1 MTLSTRPRSA
11 SFVDAL
17 VDALGES
24 RVVED
29 RAKIG
34 RYLRDF
40 SWYSP
45 ILESA
50 LADTTVTAVAKPDSL
65 EALRETVA
73 IAARNRVPLTMRG
86 AGTGNYGQSLP
97 LEDGLVVDVKG
108 VAGVLDVSEGRIA
121 VLPGTTLKAAEEA
134 ARQTGQELA
143 VMPSTYRVATASGF
157 ICGGSGGIG
166 ASAHGDLWSGNV
178 LAVELLTVTDAPEP
192 VRLEGDQVNA
202 VLHTY
207 GTIGV
212 ITRVELRLVPRHEY
226 TASFVTFG
234 DFADACAFGWDL
246 VDSAVHTRLASVQ
259 QAPIGGMFTPLAELV
274 GDTGHVVLVWSDVE
288 DDAALDELVARHRG
302 TRASWPDGAPHIT
315 QFPYSHTIL
324 WSRRADPSSS
334 WLQCEYA
341 ADDRGRFLD
350 QVAALTER
358 FPGVFLQHVEINKSR
373 DGGVRC
379 MGIPPL
385 MGLPDHAGALDELIA
400 FCTGIGVVV
409 LNPHSYVVEEGGFVG
424 DVAET
429 LALKERCD
437 PLGILNPGK
446 LGASFFAARRS
457 VSDAGD
463 LDLRS
468 PEQLDDPDG
477 AGAQR

>member
-1 MTLSTRPRSA
+1 MTITLTPRS
-11 SFVDAL
+11 DDL
-17 VDALGES
+17 VDALTGVLGTD
-24 RVVED
+24 RVVRD
-29 RAKIG
+29 RTKIG

-50 LADTTVTAVAKPDSL
+50 LADTTVTAVAKPGSL
-65 EALRETVA
+65 DELRETVA
-73 IAARNRVPLTMRG
+73 VAAHLRVPLTMRG

-108 VAGVLDVSEGRIA
+108 VAGVLAVEEGRIA
-121 VLPGTTLKAAEEA
+121 VLPGTTMKTAEEA
-134 ARQTGQELA
+134 ARATGQELA

-178 LAVELLTVTDAPEP
+178 LAVELLTVTEDPQV
-192 VRLEGDQVNA
+192 VRLEGQQVNA

-226 TASFVTFG
+226 VASYVAFTDLG
-234 DFADACAFGWDL
+234 DACAFGWDL

-259 QAPIGGMFTPLAELV
+259 EAPIGRMFTPLADAL
-274 GDTGHVVLVWSDVE
+274 DDRTHVVLVWSDG
-288 DDAALDELVARHRG
+288 DDDPLLDELVDRHGG
-302 TRASWPDGAPHIT
+302 TRTAWPADAPHIT

-324 WSRRADPSSS
+324 WSRRADPGSS

-341 ADDRGRFLD
+341 ADDRGRFLE
-350 QVAALTER
+350 QVRAVTAR
-358 FPGVFLQHVEINKSR
+358 YPGVFLQHIEVNRSR
-373 DGGVRC
+373 EGGVRC

-385 MGLPDHAGALDELIA
+385 MGLPDHTAALDALIE
-400 FCTGIGVVV
+400 FCASIGVVV

-429 LALKERCD
+429 LALKDRCD
-437 PLGILNPGK
+437 PHGILNPGK
-446 LGASFFAARRS
+446 LGASFFAARDSAPGAAAR
-457 VSDAGD
+457 
-463 LDLRS
+463 DLRA
-468 PEQLDDPDG
+468 PEQLDD
-477 AGAQR
+477 